1 LFFAVVHRLVPLPI
15 TVEGY
20 AKAVRQAKDIFYLHL
35 GSHVV
40 ATATAMQHLVSDKE
54 VEQALSPALLT
65 AHAALAPVSK
75 HFLDAARKI
84 KPAL

>member
-54 VEQALSPALLT
+54 VEQPYRLPFDCT
-65 AHAALAPVSK
+65 RR
-75 HFLDAARKI
+75 ARSGQQAFFRCRTKD
-84 KPAL
+84 